1 MNKTEKGLLIVTI
14 VCLAVGGAFN
24 TGLVDAHGIDALYA
38 ILPLGA
44 VFAGLLLIVMV
55 LGKETALYDQ
65 EHNALHAA
73 KDGSTQK
80 H

>member
-24 TGLVDAHGIDALYA
+24 IGLVDARGIDALYA
-38 ILPLGA
+38 ILPMGA

-65 EHNALHAA
+65 DHPAHQSA